1 MTEKTGRLLEE
12 GSEKHPI
19 VKDAPV
25 RHISAPLPTGKMGRW
40 IAILFLT
47 GLFTLLANARGSG
60 VSLSI
65 EQRVDKIL
73 SETPLIGMH
82 KNCHAHL
89 QLLTECLHRWPR

>member
-1 MTEKTGRLLEE
+1 MTEKISRLLEE
-12 GSEKHPI
+12 GSEKHPV
-19 VKDAPV
+19 VKDTPV
-25 RHISAPLPTGKMGRW
+25 PHISAPSPTGKMGRW

-47 GLFTLLANARGSG
+47 GLFTLLANARGSE

-82 KNCHAHL
+82 
-89 QLLTECLHRWPR
+89 

>member
-12 GSEKHPI
+12 GSEKHP
-19 VKDAPV
+19 VVEHTPV
-25 RHISAPLPTGKMGRW
+25 PHISAPSSTGKMGRW

-47 GLFTLLANARGSG
+47 GLFTILANARSSE

-82 KNCHAHL
+82 KNCHAPSSV
-89 QLLTECLHRWPR
+89 TNRMPT